1 MISLASSFLRHVAQ
15 TSEAASKA
23 ADAVNFWDRP
33 FAGSPVWR
41 WVAAVGIAVAVYI
54 AIRILRGPVAK
65 RLVKLAEETKTR
77 LDDLLLSIVQKTMP
91 LFALVMSVYA
101 GSLILVL
108 PDRVS
113 ATLKSI
119 ALVVLL
125 IQVAVWVHKL
135 ATAVITQSITQRKD
149 EDPASA
155 SAFGVIGFFVRLVL
169 WTVVILVSLQNLGIR
184 VTALIA
190 GLGVGGI
197 AVALAA
203 QNILGD
209 IFNSVAILM
218 DKPFE
223 VGDFI
228 IVGEHMGTVERIGI
242 KTTRVRSLTG
252 EELVFS
258 NAELV
263 GSRIKNY
270 GRMQERRIL
279 FTIGVTYQTALEK
292 LKAIP
297 GLIREIIES
306 QPKVRFDRA
315 HFKQYGAF
323 SLDFEIVYYVLNSDY
338 NKYMDT
344 QQQINLALYERFEQE
359 GIEFAYPTQT
369 LYVAKEEASTN

>member
-1 MISLASSFLRHVAQ
+1 MISLASSFLCHVAQ

-33 FAGSPVWR
+33 FAGSPMWR
-41 WVAAVGIAVAVYI
+41 WVAAVGIAVVVYV

-65 RLVKLAEETKTR
+65 RLVKLAEATKTR
-77 LDDLLLSIVQKTMP
+77 LDDLLLSVVQKTMP

-108 PDRVS
+108 PDKVS

-203 QNILGD
+203 QSILGD

-292 LKAIP
+292 LKAVPAI
-297 GLIREIIES
+297 IREIVEA
-306 QPKVRFDRA
+306 QPRVRFDRA
-315 HFKQYGAF
+315 HFRGYGAF
-323 SLDFEIVYYVLNSDY
+323 SLDFEIVYYVLDRDY
-338 NKYMDT
+338 TKYMDT
-344 QQQINLALYERFEQE
+344 QQQINLALFERFEKE

>member
-1 MISLASSFLRHVAQ
+1 
-15 TSEAASKA
+15 
-23 ADAVNFWDRP
+23 
-33 FAGSPVWR
+33 
-41 WVAAVGIAVAVYI
+41 
-54 AIRILRGPVAK
+54 
-65 RLVKLAEETKTR
+65 
-77 LDDLLLSIVQKTMP
+77 
-91 LFALVMSVYA
+91 MSVYA

-108 PDRVS
+108 PDKVS

-203 QNILGD
+203 QSILGD

-292 LKAIP
+292 LKAVPAI
-297 GLIREIIES
+297 IREIVEA
-306 QPKVRFDRA
+306 QPRVRFDRA
-315 HFKQYGAF
+315 HFRGYGAF
-323 SLDFEIVYYVLNSDY
+323 SLDFEIVYYVLDRDY
-338 NKYMDT
+338 TKYMDT
-344 QQQINLALYERFEQE
+344 QQQINLALFERFEKE